1 MKYARQ
7 VRIAL
12 ERLDI
17 SLNKLHT
24 MVKRGE
30 NKKALQFM
38 EEGELKERY
47 EELEDIIK
55 LSSTNQQMGASGT
68 INTRP
73 L

>member
-7 VRIAL
+7 TQDAL
-12 ERLDI
+12 ERLDQ
-17 SLNKLHT
+17 SLRRLHT

-30 NKKALQFM
+30 NKEALNYM

-47 EELEDIIK
+47 DELQTMIK
-55 LSSTNQQMGASGT
+55 LSSTNALGASGVSN
-68 INTRP
+68 IGN